1 MQYYY
6 QLYSSVIFF
15 NLNKLVLQICTTAP
29 AQDAPSTSPIDVPAP
44 SRAPTRAR
52 VPQRDEG
59 PSGVNKDGTSQASD
73 DEPMSDAG
81 YDSDDVACSEVDS

>member
-6 QLYSSVIFF
+6 QLFSSVIFF
-15 NLNKLVLQICTTAP
+15 NLNKLVLKICTTAP
-29 AQDAPSTSPIDVPAP
+29 AQDAPSTSPIDVP

-52 VPQRDEG
+52 VPPHDER

-73 DEPMSDAG
+73 DEPISDAG